1 MSSRGKGNRLA
12 KDDKR
17 ERGVERVNGFSDAV
31 FAVAIT
37 LLILTI
43 VVPEVSDSGRL
54 SRELADMWPKFM
66 GFLISFAIIGG
77 FWMNHHDMFAYL
89 RRSTTGLLRLNLL
102 LLMFIV
108 LLPFSTDLMS
118 EYGDSVTAVVFYDLN
133 MAVVALCMTLLW
145 WYASYRRNLVDESVT
160 PALRKHLLFVYLG
173 MTLVFC
179 LAAALAF
186 VNIPASL
193 YFYFILIPMSIAL
206 ERMKRRESAQEDE
219 P

>member
-1 MSSRGKGNRLA
+1 MSLSARKQGSQKDEETERRGIDRI
-12 KDDKR
+12 
-17 ERGVERVNGFSDAV
+17 NGFSDAV

-43 VVPEVSDSGRL
+43 VVPEVSDIGQL
-54 SRELADMWPKFM
+54 PQELADMWPKFM
-66 GFLISFAIIGG
+66 GFFISFVIIGG
-77 FWMNHHDMFAYL
+77 FWMNHHAMFSYL
-89 RRSTTGLLRLNLL
+89 RRSTPVLLRINLF

-118 EYGDSVTAVVFYDLN
+118 EYGDSVLAAVFYDIN
-133 MAVVALCMTLLW
+133 MASVALSMGVLW
-145 WYASYRRNLVDESVT
+145 WYASYHKDLVDESVSH
-160 PALRKHLLFVYLG
+160 AMRRHLVLVYLS

-179 LAAALAF
+179 ISVGIAF

-193 YFYFILIPMSIAL
+193 YFFLTLIPLSAFL
-206 ERMKRRESAQEDE
+206 DRVSRRDTATDG